1 LQSPAKE
8 NGYYIVLAP
17 SQECRL
23 DESSLAEAASSLRLK
38 VTELNRIINFAQP
51 LPLTRMATLNE
62 ATTIA
67 NTLRALGIE
76 SMTVPNEDLHLGV
89 APKKIRALELT
100 DSSLIAIPVGGTAGI
115 SARWDDVILLVAGR
129 LLSNRMEV
137 EERRRRGRN
146 QTVDTRQLSSDES
159 VIDLYTKTDEV
170 NWRTNASSFDFSCLG
185 STKSV
190 TAFANFTRL
199 IKLLRERATNAQFDE
214 SYVQLRQ
221 ALAIVWPLGQ
231 ETKKG
236 EWRRSRA
243 GKFNMAT
250 VTRTDNEA
258 QFTRY
263 SRLRQYLRLRELED
277 GR

>member
-1 LQSPAKE
+1 M
-8 NGYYIVLAP
+8 LAP

-38 VTELNRIINFAQP
+38 VTELNRIIDFAQP
-51 LPLTRMATLNE
+51 LPLTRMVTLNE

-67 NTLRALGIE
+67 NTLCALGIE
-76 SMTVPNEDLHLGV
+76 SVTVPIEDLHLGV
-89 APKKIRALELT
+89 TPKKIRALEFTDDSLT
-100 DSSLIAIPVGGTAGI
+100 AIPVGGKGGI
-115 SARWDDVILLVAGR
+115 SVRWDEVTLLVAGR
-129 LLSNRMEV
+129 LLLNRVEV

-170 NWRTNASSFDFSCLG
+170 NWRINASSFDFSCLG

-190 TAFANFTRL
+190 TTFANFTAL
-199 IKLLRERATNAQFDE
+199 IKLLRERATNAQFDD
-214 SYVQLRQ
+214 SYAQYRQ

-231 ETKKG
+231 ETRKG
-236 EWRRSRA
+236 EWRRRGA

-250 VTRTDNEA
+250 VTTTDNEA

-263 SRLRQYLRLRELED
+263 SRLRQCLKLCELENA
-277 GR
+277 G